1 MRGRLAALTQR
12 RSHRGRGPLDSD
24 NFPRMD
30 GTFPS
35 EGPTLIC
42 CKPNASGQRIRGAFG
57 SLEEFCSREWP
68 WWGPPTRV
76 LPEGLK
82 GGPSEHKVLW
92 RGQAGVTGLPSCFQ
106 PLLPPRRPRRLLQTS
121 PAGPD
126 ALGGGISLPSQF
138 RCND

>member
-1 MRGRLAALTQR
+1 MPLVRGSEVHLGPWKDSAAEN
-12 RSHRGRGPLDSD
+12 GPGGGPL
-24 NFPRMD
+24 
-30 GTFPS
+30 
-35 EGPTLIC
+35 
-42 CKPNASGQRIRGAFG
+42 
-57 SLEEFCSREWP
+57 
-68 WWGPPTRV
+68 TRV

-106 PLLPPRRPRRLLQTS
+106 PLLPAGRPRRLLQTS

-126 ALGGGISLPSQF
+126 ALGGAISLPSQF